1 MNAKQASIAMILAAG
16 LWGTH
21 PVLIQ
26 LADWTPLATAW
37 VRGPSCALVLA
48 LYILLTGK
56 FSFKSPGLQLVCG
69 LALVVNSILFVSA
82 SSYTTPANAVLLMFT
97 FPWITIGL
105 DYFIRGTLP
114 KRGDVVR
121 LSIGLVGILIIV
133 SGGLHKGGSIG
144 DVFAL
149 LAGVSIALHIT
160 FSQRLK
166 SRHGGNAEV
175 LTSMLFAWVVTS
187 VCLLPFVFLSHSS
200 TPPNLW
206 YLALFGVLSAIPWLL
221 WGRAVP
227 YIPGHVVA
235 ALLSVEVFIAALCGW
250 LVLGEALP
258 LSTWAGGFLTLSAA
272 THQIVSGTKNPR

>member
-1 MNAKQASIAMILAAG
+1 MNAKQASIAMIFAAG

-48 LYILLTGK
+48 LYILLTRK
-56 FSFKSPGLQLVCG
+56 LSFKSPGLQLMCG
-69 LALVVNSILFVSA
+69 LALVINSILFVSA

-114 KRGDVVR
+114 KRGDIAR
-121 LSIGLVGILIIV
+121 LSIGLIGILIIV
-133 SGGLHKGGSIG
+133 GGGLHKGGTIG
-144 DVFAL
+144 DLFAL
-149 LAGVSIALHIT
+149 LAGVSIALHIS
-160 FSQRLK
+160 FGQSLNA
-166 SRHGGNAEV
+166 RHGGNAEV
-175 LTSMLFAWVVTS
+175 LTSMLFAWLVTS
-187 VCLLPFVFLSHSS
+187 ICLLPFIFV
-200 TPPNLW
+200 TPAENAPNLQ

-221 WGRAVP
+221 WGKAVA

-235 ALLSVEVFIAALCGW
+235 ALLSVEVFIAALFGW
-250 LVLGEALP
+250 LILGEALP
-258 LSTWAGGFLTLSAA
+258 LSTWIGGIMTLGAA
-272 THQIVSGTKNPR
+272 THQITSGTKNAD

>member
-1 MNAKQASIAMILAAG
+1 MNAKQASIAMILAAA

-21 PVLIQ
+21 PVIIQ

-48 LYILLTGK
+48 LYILLTRK
-56 FSFKSPGLQLVCG
+56 FSFKSPGLQLMCG
-69 LALVVNSILFVSA
+69 LALVINSILFVSA

-105 DYFIRGTLP
+105 DYVMRSVLP
-114 KRGDVVR
+114 KRSDIVR
-121 LSIGLVGILIIV
+121 LGIGLVGIVIIV
-133 SGGLHKGGSIG
+133 SGGLHKGGTIG
-144 DVFAL
+144 DLFAL

-160 FSQRLK
+160 FSQSLK
-166 SRHGGNAEV
+166 RRHGGNTEV
-175 LTSMLFAWVVTS
+175 LTSMLFAWIITS
-187 VCLLPFVFLSHSS
+187 VCLLPFTFLAPAGS
-200 TPPNLW
+200 TPNLW

-221 WGRAVP
+221 WGKAVA

-258 LSTWAGGFLTLSAA
+258 LSTWIGGLLTLGAA
-272 THQIVSGTKNPR
+272 THQIISGTKNTD